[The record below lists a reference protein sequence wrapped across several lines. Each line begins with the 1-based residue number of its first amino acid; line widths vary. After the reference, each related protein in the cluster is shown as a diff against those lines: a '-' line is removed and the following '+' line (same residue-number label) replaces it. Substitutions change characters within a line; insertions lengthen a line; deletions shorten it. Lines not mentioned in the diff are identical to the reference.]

1 MFNTKAIPEAT
12 YWWQMMPALPEGGS
26 QEYYALKRLWA
37 DHTMNTA
44 RRGRGF
50 YWWGTEDNMTAVL
63 FQNWAVVEDPEAFAP
78 LLAACGHRTRGLKE
92 VRWAYA
98 CEEQIRVG
106 EFVGVDGRFLI
117 PDIVLRFEDE
127 IGTGLVAFEVKRP
140 GVKPT
145 EKDAAKL
152 RAYTRLNS
160 MRGIQRKTGC
170 FLVGSHEAEGARTL
184 SRGPVITWEGLLSL
198 QLEAFER
205 EFSFG
210 ADGLRRLYALQ
221 GIGRPDAPPTAAGHS
236 RDLEQARA
244 AIVAMDLTAR
254 QRRFLL
260 GAITVE
266 AFLAGWVTSPPL
278 DWLSGEP
285 CRLTHSEGRLQST
298 TSRRVCRWDAD
309 WSTRREV

>member
-1 MFNTKAIPEAT
+1 MFNPKAIPEAT
-12 YWWQMMPALPEGGS
+12 YWWQMMPALPEDGS

-63 FQNWAVVEDPEAFAP
+63 FQNWAVIEDPEAFAP

-140 GVKPT
+140 GVVPT

-160 MRGIQRKTGC
+160 MRGIERKTGC
-170 FLVGSHEAEGARTL
+170 FLVGSREAEAARTL
-184 SRGPVITWEGLLSL
+184 SQGPVATWEALLSL

-205 EFSFG
+205 EFRSG
-210 ADGLRRLYALQ
+210 AAWLRRIYALQ
-221 GIGRPDAPPTAAGHS
+221 GISTGATRPPAA
-236 RDLEQARA
+236 DDEVCA
-244 AIVAMDLTAR
+244 AIVSTDLTAG

-260 GAITVE
+260 GAETVE
-266 AFLAGWVTSPPL
+266 AFLAGRASSPPL
-278 DWLSGEP
+278 DWLADEP
-285 CRLTHSEGRLQST
+285 CRLEHSEKRLQST
-298 TSRRVCRWDAD
+298 ASRRVCRWDAA
-309 WSTRREV
+309 WNVRREV

>member
-1 MFNTKAIPEAT
+1 MFNPKAIPEAT
-12 YWWQMMPALPEGGS
+12 YWWQVMPALPEDGS

-63 FQNWAVVEDPEAFAP
+63 FQNWAVIEDPEAFAP
-78 LLAACGHRTRGLKE
+78 LLAVCGHRTRGLKK

-127 IGTGLVAFEVKRP
+127 IGTGLLAFEVKRP
-140 GVKPT
+140 GVVPT

-160 MRGIQRKTGC
+160 MRRIERKTGC
-170 FLVGSHEAEGARTL
+170 FLVGSHEAEAARTL
-184 SRGPVITWEGLLSL
+184 SQGPVVTWEGLLSL

-205 EFSFG
+205 EFRAG
-210 ADGLRRLYALQ
+210 TAWLQRIYALQ
-221 GIGRPDAPPTAAGHS
+221 GIGAAAVPPTAAGHFQ
-236 RDLEQARA
+236 DLEQVQA
-244 AIVAMDLTAR
+244 AIMAVDLTER

-260 GAITVE
+260 GAETVE
-266 AFLAGWVTSPPL
+266 AFLAGRVVSAPF
-278 DWLSGEP
+278 DWLADEP
-285 CRLTHSEGRLQST
+285 CRLEHSEGRLQST
-298 TSRRVCRWDAD
+298 ASRRICRWDAD
-309 WSTRREV
+309 WNPRREV